1 MEQMCKLKLF
11 TGSAHVELAK
21 EIAGACGIS
30 LAKSSLIT
38 FSDGEKSVRI
48 DESVRGCDAFIIQPT
63 CSPSAEYLMEVLIY
77 IDALKRASARSVTA
91 VIPYFGYARQDRK
104 SKARDPI
111 TAKLVANLFTVA
123 GADRVLTMDLH
134 ARQIQGFFDIP
145 VDNLEANNILAE
157 YFIGLGFRDHKDIV
171 IVSPDNGG
179 ITRARNLAVVLNAP
193 LAIIDKRRSCPNEME
208 VMNVIG
214 DIKGRIAIMT
224 DDIIDTAGTITRGAE
239 ALMNMGARSVYASCV
254 HPVLS
259 GPAVER
265 IATSVIKELVVTN
278 TIPLSKQAK
287 ALDNIKVLSVG
298 KLFAE
303 AIRRIYEHRSV
314 SALFD
319 LD

>member
-1 MEQMCKLKLF
+1 MEEMSKLKLF
-11 TGSAHVELAK
+11 TGSAHVELAE
-21 EIAGACGIS
+21 EIARECGIP
-30 LAKSSLIT
+30 LAESSLVV

-63 CSPSAEYLMEVLIY
+63 CSPTAENLMEVLIY
-77 IDALKRASARSVTA
+77 IDALRRASARSITA

-145 VDNLEANNILAE
+145 VDNLEANNILAD
-157 YFIGLGFRDHKDIV
+157 YFVSLGFKDRDDV
-171 IVSPDNGG
+171 VVVSPDNGG
-179 ITRARNLAVVLNAP
+179 IIRARNLAVALNAP
-193 LAIIDKRRSCPNEME
+193 LAIIDKRRPRANEME

-214 DIKGRIAIMT
+214 EIEGRVAVMT

-239 ALMNMGARSVYASCV
+239 ALMRMGARSVYAGCV
-254 HPVLS
+254 HPILS
-259 GPAVER
+259 GPAVDR
-265 IATSVIKELVVTN
+265 IAASVLKELVVTN
-278 TIPLSKQAK
+278 TVPLSKQAR
-287 ALDNIKVLSVG
+287 ALGNIKVLSVG
-298 KLFAE
+298 ELFSK
-303 AIRRIYEHRSV
+303 AIKRIYEHRSV
-314 SALFD
+314 SELFN

>member
-1 MEQMCKLKLF
+1 MEEMSKLKLF
-11 TGSAHVELAK
+11 TGSAHVELAE
-21 EIAGACGIS
+21 EIAKACGTS
-30 LAKSSLIT
+30 LAESSLVV

-63 CSPSAEYLMEVLIY
+63 CSPTAENLMEVLIY
-77 IDALKRASARSVTA
+77 IDALRRASARSITA

-157 YFIGLGFRDHKDIV
+157 YFVSLGFKGRDDIV
-171 IVSPDNGG
+171 VVSPDNGG
-179 ITRARNLAVVLNAP
+179 ITRARHLAVALNAP
-193 LAIIDKRRSCPNEME
+193 LAIIDKRRPRANEME

-214 DIKGRIAIMT
+214 EIEGKIAVMT

-239 ALMNMGARSVYASCV
+239 ALMKMGAREVYAGCV
-254 HPVLS
+254 HPILS
-259 GPAVER
+259 GPAVDR
-265 IATSVIKELVVTN
+265 IAASVLKELVVTN
-278 TIPLSKQAK
+278 TVPLAKQAR

-298 KLFAE
+298 DLFSK
-303 AIRRIYEHRSV
+303 AIKRIYEHRSV
-314 SALFD
+314 SELFN